1 MKKYYNTFIMLV
13 IALMGLSL
21 TGCSNDDLNTDQ
33 FGNDITLQSFG
44 PCPVL
49 RGGTLHFMGSNL
61 DQISEID
68 LPGADPITQYEVLK
82 SGRESEITIQ
92 VPAEKCTTGTVTLKT
107 AKGGVITSV
116 TPITYR
122 EDIKL
127 TQFYVGTEKNY
138 TGSVG
143 QTITIKGDYLNLI
156 HGIIFADKDTVNEKQ
171 FTAHDRY
178 TITVAI
184 PKEAKTGTFKLTD
197 LAATPNEIETSEALV
212 INLPTVSS
220 LAPETIKAGSN
231 ITITGESLDQIASV
245 KFTGATTDK
254 FTIAQDGKSISV
266 TVPAKATDGEI
277 NLVTCS
283 GVEIPAGSIKTVVP
297 TELVAAPNPIKNGA
311 DITITGKDLDLV
323 TGIAFPNAAGSI
335 KSANATTIVA
345 TVPEKA
351 QNGDIT
357 LSLANGKTVT
367 VAYKLVAPVVTEF
380 SQTSIIAGNPL
391 VIKGTNLDLVAS
403 VVFPGEGSPT
413 DTTLTKTDTTI
424 GLTIPE
430 AAEGTGLKFILKNG
444 ETVNVTGITINASS
458 TPAVSVDASG
468 IIGGYVTISGKN
480 FNNVE
485 TVSINDTKVVKY
497 SARTNT
503 SMTFQIPST
512 IKAGTYDL
520 KMVTPDG
527 TSTVVCK
534 ITAVS
539 PELDVAN
546 YVKSMDGK
554 AIAYPYTL
562 TWGDD
567 GRFKITQ
574 DIITSLG
581 IKIGSTIR
589 IYKKT
594 TTKGQVQIDN
604 GDWKI
609 VTTLTDWN
617 ATESTLSYTFSKA
630 DMDLINQYPT
640 IIIQGGLN
648 DITKITIQP

>member
-1 MKKYYNTFIMLV
+1 MKKYFNTFIMLV
-13 IALMGLSL
+13 IALTGLSL

-220 LAPETIKAGSN
+220 LTPETIKAGSN

-403 VVFPGEGSPT
+403 VVFPGEGSLT

-458 TPAVSVDASG
+458 TPAVSIDASG

>member
-1 MKKYYNTFIMLV
+1 MKKYYNIFMMLV

-33 FGNDITLQSFG
+33 YGNDITLQSFG

-49 RGGTLHFMGSNL
+49 RGGTLHFVGSNL

-107 AKGGVITSV
+107 VKGGVITSM

-127 TQFYVGTEKNY
+127 TEFYVGTEKNY

-143 QTITIKGDYLNLI
+143 QTLTIKGDYLNLI

-171 FTAHDRY
+171 FASHDRY

-197 LAATPNEIETSEALV
+197 FAATPNEISTKEALV
-212 INLPTVSS
+212 VNLPTVSS
-220 LAPETIKAGSN
+220 LAPETIKAGN
-231 ITITGESLDQIASV
+231 QITITGESLDQIASV
-245 KFTGATTDK
+245 KFTGTTTDK

-266 TVPAKATDGEI
+266 TVPDKATDGEV
-277 NLVTCS
+277 NLITYS
-283 GVEIPAGSIKTVVP
+283 GVEIPAGSLKTVVP
-297 TELVAAPNPIKNGA
+297 TELVASPNPIKNGA

-345 TVPEKA
+345 TVPQTA
-351 QNGDIT
+351 QNGNIT

-367 VAYKLVAPVVTEF
+367 VTYKLVAPVVTEF
-380 SQTSIIAGNPL
+380 SQTSIVAGNAL
-391 VIKGTNLDLVAS
+391 VIKGTDLDLVAS
-403 VVFPGEGSPT
+403 VVFPGDGSPT
-413 DTTLTKTDTTI
+413 VTTLTQTNTTI

-444 ETVNVTGITINASS
+444 ETVDVTGITINAST
-458 TPAVSVDASG
+458 TPAVSMNVQG
-468 IIGGYVTISGKN
+468 TLGEYITINGKN

-485 TVSINDTKVVKY
+485 TVYIDNTKVVKF

-503 SMTFQIPST
+503 SMTFQIPAT
-512 IKAGTYDL
+512 VAAGTYDL

-534 ITAVS
+534 ITAIS
-539 PELDVAN
+539 PEKTIWSGSFVVNGWNGLDALSWGKFDWSKVSAGTVITFYFTCADTSVAWACL
-546 YVKSMDGK
+546 SMRQGSSGWGK
-554 AIAYPYTL
+554 LPDDQINFTGAATSCSYTL
-562 TWGDD
+562 TAEGLKQLVEQNGLLVTGD
-567 GRFKITQ
+567 GK
-574 DIITSLG
+574 
-581 IKIGSTIR
+581 
-589 IYKKT
+589 
-594 TTKGQVQIDN
+594 VN
-604 GDWKI
+604 
-609 VTTLTDWN
+609 
-617 ATESTLSYTFSKA
+617 
-630 DMDLINQYPT
+630 
-640 IIIQGGLN
+640 
-648 DITKITIQP
+648 ITKITLK

>member
-1 MKKYYNTFIMLV
+1 MKKYYNIFIMLV
-13 IALMGLSL
+13 MALTGLSL

-49 RGGTLHFMGSNL
+49 RGGTLHFVGSNL

-68 LPGADPITQYEVLK
+68 IPGADPITQYEVLK

-127 TQFYVGTEKNY
+127 TEFYVGTAKNY

-143 QTITIKGDYLNLI
+143 QTLTIKGDYLNLI

-197 LAATPNEIETSEALV
+197 LAASPNEIETSEALV

-220 LAPETIKAGSN
+220 LAPETIKASNN
-231 ITITGESLDQIASV
+231 ITITGESLDQIASIQ
-245 KFTGATTDK
+245 FTGAPAEK

-266 TVPAKATDGEI
+266 TVPAKATDGEV
-277 NLVTCS
+277 NLVTSS
-283 GVEIPAGSIKTVVP
+283 GVKIPAGSIKTVVP
-297 TELVAAPNPIKNGA
+297 TELVATPNPVKNGA
-311 DITITGKDLDLV
+311 DVTITGKD
-323 TGIAFPNAAGSI
+323 
-335 KSANATTIVA
+335 
-345 TVPEKA
+345 
-351 QNGDIT
+351 
-357 LSLANGKTVT
+357 
-367 VAYKLVAPVVTEF
+367 
-380 SQTSIIAGNPL
+380 
-391 VIKGTNLDLVAS
+391 LDLVAS
-403 VVFPGEGSPT
+403 VVFPGDGSPT
-413 DTTLTKTDTTI
+413 VTTLTQTETAI

-444 ETVNVTGITINASS
+444 ETVDVTGITINASS
-458 TPAVSVDASG
+458 TPAVSADVKG
-468 IIGGYVTISGKN
+468 TTGEYVTINGKN

-485 TVSINDTKVVKY
+485 TVYIDNTKVVKF

-503 SMTFQIPST
+503 SMTFQIPAT
-512 IKAGTYDL
+512 VAAGTYDL

-534 ITAVS
+534 ITAAS
-539 PELDVAN
+539 PELDVAD
-546 YVKSMDGK
+546 YVKNMNGT
-554 AIAYPYTL
+554 AITYPYAL

-567 GRFKITQ
+567 GRFTITQ
-574 DIITSLG
+574 DVMTKMG
-581 IKIGSTIR
+581 IKVGSVLR
-589 IYKKT
+589 FYKKT
-594 TTKGQVQIDN
+594 TTTGQIQINN
-604 GDWKI
+604 GAWKAY
-609 VTTLTDWN
+609 TTLTDWN
-617 ATESTLSYTFSKA
+617 GTESVLTLTIDKA
-630 DMDLINQYPT
+630 CMDFINQSPSFV
-640 IIIQGGLN
+640 IQGGLG
-648 DITKITIQP
+648 DITKITVQP

>member
-1 MKKYYNTFIMLV
+1 MKKYFNTFIMLV

-220 LAPETIKAGSN
+220 LTPETIKAGSN

-458 TPAVSVDASG
+458 TPAVSIDASG

>member
-1 MKKYYNTFIMLV
+1 MKKYYNIFMMLV

-33 FGNDITLQSFG
+33 YGNDITLQSFG

-49 RGGTLHFMGSNL
+49 RGGTLHFVGSNL

-68 LPGADPITQYEVLK
+68 LPGADPITQYQVLK

-127 TQFYVGTEKNY
+127 TEFYVGTEKNY

-143 QTITIKGDYLNLI
+143 QTLTIKGDYLNLI

-171 FTAHDRY
+171 FASHDRY

-212 INLPTVSS
+212 INLPTVSALS
-220 LAPETIKAGSN
+220 PETIKAGN
-231 ITITGESLDQIASV
+231 QITITGESLDQIASI
-245 KFTGATTDK
+245 KFTGATADK

-266 TVPAKATDGEI
+266 TVPDKATDGEV
-277 NLVTCS
+277 NLITYS
-283 GVEIPAGSIKTVVP
+283 GVEIPAGSLKTVVP
-297 TELVAAPNPIKNGA
+297 TELVASPNPIKNGA

-335 KSANATTIVA
+335 KSSSATTIVA
-345 TVPEKA
+345 TVPQTA
-351 QNGDIT
+351 QNGNIT

-380 SQTSIIAGNPL
+380 SQTSIVAGNAL
-391 VIKGTNLDLVAS
+391 VIKGTDLDLVAS
-403 VVFPGEGSPT
+403 VVFPGDGSPT
-413 DTTLTKTDTTI
+413 VTTLTQTNTTI

-444 ETVNVTGITINASS
+444 ETVDVTGITINASS
-458 TPAVSVDASG
+458 TPAVSMNVQG
-468 IIGGYVTISGKN
+468 TLGEYITINGKN

-485 TVSINDTKVVKY
+485 TVYIDNTKVVKF

-503 SMTFQIPST
+503 SMTFQIPAT
-512 IKAGTYDL
+512 VAAGTYDL

-534 ITAVS
+534 ITAAS
-539 PELDVAN
+539 PELDVAD
-546 YVKSMDGK
+546 YVKSMNGK
-554 AIAYPYTL
+554 AITYPYAL

-567 GRFKITQ
+567 GRFNITQ
-574 DIITSLG
+574 DVMTKMG
-581 IKIGSTIR
+581 IKIGSVLKF
-589 IYKKT
+589 YKKT
-594 TTKGQVQIDN
+594 ATKGQVQINN
-604 GDWKI
+604 GAWKAYTI
-609 VTTLTDWN
+609 LKDEN
-617 ATESTLSYTFSKA
+617 GTESVLSITIDKTC
-630 DMDLINQYPT
+630 MDFINQSPG
-640 IIIQGGLN
+640 IVIQGSLN
-648 DITKITIQP
+648 DITKITVQP

>member
-1 MKKYYNTFIMLV
+1 MKKYYNIFIMLV
-13 IALMGLSL
+13 IALTGLSL

-49 RGGTLHFMGSNL
+49 RGGTLHFVGSNL

-68 LPGADPITQYEVLK
+68 IPGADPITQYEVLK

-127 TQFYVGTEKNY
+127 TEFYVGTAKNY

-143 QTITIKGDYLNLI
+143 QTLTIKGDYLNLI

-197 LAATPNEIETSEALV
+197 LAASPNEIETSEALV

-220 LAPETIKAGSN
+220 LAPETIKASNN
-231 ITITGESLDQIASV
+231 ITITGESLDQIASIQ
-245 KFTGATTDK
+245 FTGAPAEK

-266 TVPAKATDGEI
+266 TVPAKATDGEV
-277 NLVTCS
+277 NLVTSS
-283 GVEIPAGSIKTVVP
+283 GVKIPAGSIKTVVP
-297 TELVAAPNPIKNGA
+297 TELVATPNPVKNGA
-311 DITITGKDLDLV
+311 DVTITGKDLDLV

-335 KSANATTIVA
+335 KSSTATTIVA
-345 TVPEKA
+345 TVPQAA

-380 SQTSIIAGNPL
+380 SQTSIIAGNAL

-403 VVFPGEGSPT
+403 VVFPGDGSPT
-413 DTTLTKTDTTI
+413 VTTLTQTETAI

-444 ETVNVTGITINASS
+444 ETVDVTGITINASS
-458 TPAVSVDASG
+458 TPAVSADVKG
-468 IIGGYVTISGKN
+468 TTGEYVTINGKN

-485 TVSINDTKVVKY
+485 TVYIDNTKVVKF

-503 SMTFQIPST
+503 SMTFQIPAT
-512 IKAGTYDL
+512 VAAGTYDL

-534 ITAVS
+534 ITATS
-539 PELDVAN
+539 PELDVAD
-546 YVKSMDGK
+546 YVKNMNGT
-554 AIAYPYTL
+554 AITYPYAL

-567 GRFKITQ
+567 GRFTITQ
-574 DIITSLG
+574 DVMTKMG
-581 IKIGSTIR
+581 IKVGSVLR
-589 IYKKT
+589 FYKKT
-594 TTKGQVQIDN
+594 TTTGQIQINN
-604 GDWKI
+604 GAWKAY
-609 VTTLTDWN
+609 TTLTDWN
-617 ATESTLSYTFSKA
+617 GTESVLTLTIDKA
-630 DMDLINQYPT
+630 CMDFINQSPSFV
-640 IIIQGGLN
+640 IQGGLG
-648 DITKITIQP
+648 DITKITVQP